1 MKEIIEKIKS
11 KLWFIT
17 IPVAALVLFSMSALK
32 DIEASHQELE
42 TGKKLSYYLRT
53 STDSLTYLAIA
64 YTSTKDPKFLDQFN
78 GHLER
83 RKYKQIDIDPEFQI
97 YYNEGLR
104 LSNELATKIE
114 GPAFEKMDDQAFFS
128 KEYIDYKTKIIASI
142 DKLRDETYK
151 KSNDKLSRALLEI
164 NIYIYSLILIILAFI
179 VLIRFESKE
188 EAPVK
193 RATKAKPKAVALPKK
208 KAPVKKAPVKKAPV
222 KKAPVKKAPVKK
234 APAKKSK

>member
-1 MKEIIEKIKS
+1 MKQIIEKIKS

-64 YTSTKDPKFLDQFN
+64 YTSTKDTKFLDQFN
-78 GHLER
+78 EHLER

-97 YYNEGLR
+97 YYNEGLQ

-128 KEYIDYKTKIIASI
+128 KEYIDYKTKIISSI
-142 DKLRDETYK
+142 DKLREETYK
-151 KSNDKLSRALLEI
+151 KSNNKLSRALLEI

-179 VLIRFESKE
+179 ILIRFESKE
-188 EAPVK
+188 EVPVK
-193 RATKAKPKAVALPKK
+193 RVTKAKPKATVTPKKKAPIK
-208 KAPVKKAPVKKAPV
+208 KAPVKKPIRKK
-222 KKAPVKKAPVKK
+222 
-234 APAKKSK
+234 

>member
-1 MKEIIEKIKS
+1 MKEIIEKIKL

-32 DIEASHQELE
+32 DIEDTHQELE

-64 YTSTKDPKFLDQFN
+64 YTTTKDPKFLDEFN

-83 RKYKQIDIDPEFQI
+83 RKYKQIDIDPEFQM

-114 GPAFEKMDDQAFFS
+114 GPAFEKMDNQSFFS
-128 KEYIDYKTKIIASI
+128 KEYIEYKTRIIESI
-142 DKLRDETYK
+142 EKLREETYK
-151 KSNDKLSRALLEI
+151 KSNNKLSRALLEI
-164 NIYIYSLILIILAFI
+164 NIYIYSLILIIIAFI
-179 VLIRFESKE
+179 ILIRFESKE
-188 EAPVK
+188 EVQVK
-193 RATKAKPKAVALPKK
+193 RVTKPKATTTPKN
-208 KAPVKKAPVKKAPV
+208 KAPA
-222 KKAPVKKAPVKK
+222 KK
-234 APAKKSK
+234 APAKKAPAKKEPVKKYIRKKI

>member
-1 MKEIIEKIKS
+1 MNMKEIIEKIKS

-64 YTSTKDPKFLDQFN
+64 YTSTKDAKFLDQFN
-78 GHLER
+78 EHLER
-83 RKYKQIDIDPEFQI
+83 RKYKQIDVDPEFQI

-142 DKLRDETYK
+142 DKLREETYK

-179 VLIRFESKE
+179 ILIRFEPKE

-193 RATKAKPKAVALPKK
+193 KVAKPRAKAKLT
-208 KAPVKKAPVKKAPV
+208 PVKKAPIKKAIVKKST
-222 KKAPVKKAPVKK
+222 KKKI
-234 APAKKSK
+234 

>member
-11 KLWFIT
+11 KLWLVT
-17 IPVAALVLFSMSALK
+17 IPVAVLVLFSISALK

-83 RKYKQIDIDPEFQI
+83 RKYKQIDIDHEFQI

-114 GPAFEKMDDQAFFS
+114 APAFEKMDDQAFFS
-128 KEYIDYKTKIIASI
+128 KEYINYKTRIIASI
-142 DKLRDETYK
+142 EKLREETYK
-151 KSNDKLSRALLEI
+151 KSNNKLSRALLEI

-179 VLIRFESKE
+179 ILIRFESKE
-188 EAPVK
+188 EVQVK
-193 RATKAKPKAVALPKK
+193 RVAKPKAKTKLTPVKKAPVKKAPIK
-208 KAPVKKAPVKKAPV
+208 KAPVKKAPVKKLT
-222 KKAPVKKAPVKK
+222 KNKI
-234 APAKKSK
+234 

>member
-11 KLWFIT
+11 KLWLVT
-17 IPVAALVLFSMSALK
+17 VPVAVLVLFSMSALK

-64 YTSTKDPKFLDQFN
+64 YTSTKDTKFLDQFN
-78 GHLER
+78 EHLER

-97 YYNEGLR
+97 YYNEGLQ

-128 KEYIDYKTKIIASI
+128 KEYIDYKTKIVASI

-193 RATKAKPKAVALPKK
+193 RATKAKPKAKATVTPKKKAPIK
-208 KAPVKKAPVKKAPV
+208 KAPVKKPIKK
-222 KKAPVKKAPVKK
+222 
-234 APAKKSK
+234 

>member
-11 KLWFIT
+11 KLWFVT

-32 DIEASHQELE
+32 DIEASHLELE

-64 YTSTKDPKFLDQFN
+64 YTSTKDPKFLEQFN

-83 RKYKQIDIDPEFQI
+83 RKYKQIDIDPEFQM

-128 KEYIDYKTKIIASI
+128 EEYIEYKTRIIGSI
-142 DKLRDETYK
+142 DKLREETYN
-151 KSNDKLSRALLEI
+151 KSNNKLSRALLEI

-179 VLIRFESKE
+179 ILIRFESKE
-188 EAPVK
+188 EVPARRV
-193 RATKAKPKAVALPKK
+193 TKPKPKATATPKN
-208 KAPVKKAPVKKAPV
+208 KAPIKNAPIKRELVKKAPVKK
-222 KKAPVKKAPVKK
+222 
-234 APAKKSK
+234 SKQN